1 MDLHES
7 FAYEKSALPGTV
19 SAYSS
24 RYYRLILMNHV
35 ISATSHNTVPG
46 ISQSQEQQEQQE
58 QHHYHSYR

>member
-7 FAYEKSALPGTV
+7 FAYEKSALPGRV

-24 RYYRLILMNHV
+24 RYYRPILMNHV
-35 ISATSHNTVPG
+35 ISATSHTVPG

>member
-7 FAYEKSALPGTV
+7 FAYEKSALPDRV

-35 ISATSHNTVPG
+35 IISATSHTVPG
-46 ISQSQEQQEQQE
+46 ISQSQEQQEQQ
-58 QHHYHSYR
+58 HHYHSYR

>member
-7 FAYEKSALPGTV
+7 FAYEKSALPGRV

-35 ISATSHNTVPG
+35 IVSATSHTVPG
-46 ISQSQEQQEQQE
+46 ISQSQEQQEQ
-58 QHHYHSYR
+58 HHYHSYR